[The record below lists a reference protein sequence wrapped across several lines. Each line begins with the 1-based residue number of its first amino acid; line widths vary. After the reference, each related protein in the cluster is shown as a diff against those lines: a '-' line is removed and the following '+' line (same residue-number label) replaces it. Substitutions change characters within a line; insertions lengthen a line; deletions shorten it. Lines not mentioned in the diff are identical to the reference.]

1 MPRKA
6 TALVAEDD
14 HVTLRRS
21 EYEALVRRLED
32 LEDLRAVE
40 RAHNNKGRSYVPAEM
55 VKRLISGN
63 ESRIKIWR
71 EHRGLSLR
79 ALAGKAGVAPA
90 YLSEIESGKKP
101 GSIKALVAIARAL
114 QVEIE
119 DLINPD

>member
-1 MPRKA
+1 MPRKT
-6 TALVAEDD
+6 TALAAEDD

-40 RAHNNKGRSYVPAEM
+40 RAHNNKGRSYVSAEM
-55 VKRLISGN
+55 VKRLIAGN